1 MGTLSPLRYVEHQ
14 KFSEVRNNF
23 LAKIIRNLSFL
34 ATCCSVPSCLGQ
46 HLLGYF
52 VCADSIKAGMLEVLD
67 MVTGEGE
74 EERQIRI
81 TITDWDTLWPQL

>member
-1 MGTLSPLRYVEHQ
+1 
-14 KFSEVRNNF
+14 
-23 LAKIIRNLSFL
+23 
-34 ATCCSVPSCLGQ
+34 
-46 HLLGYF
+46 
-52 VCADSIKAGMLEVLD
+52 MLEVLD